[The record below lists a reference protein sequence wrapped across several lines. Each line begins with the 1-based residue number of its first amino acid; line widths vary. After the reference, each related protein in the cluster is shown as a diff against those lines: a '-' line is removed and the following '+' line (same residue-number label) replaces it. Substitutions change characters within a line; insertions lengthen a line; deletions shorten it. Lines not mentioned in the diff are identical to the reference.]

1 MAYRVT
7 LALLLAL
14 LSLPLAAQTPASGY
28 DTERRER
35 EDRLLVPTDQ
45 AEAVWNFMRERFLA
59 DHSFIQSLDP
69 RFTSTS
75 AEELFTDTYFD
86 VPDLK
91 ALAKQ
96 DGIRHRRRVNLTN
109 PNDRKSGRELV
120 QVKLSGAGG
129 AGIVRSEFK
138 YEVRSG
144 RGTGKPF
151 DNHPLIGLI
160 KRPQRQEF
168 IKRVQEA
175 GLDPLV
181 MRPVLTIVDRRQRIY
196 LLRDGQPFISMTL
209 DTATTR
215 LYGVE
220 ARFVE
225 FEPEPGEIIFT
236 EASPEEQKA
245 MVAIIDRIVHEMT
258 TRFPDLKRDLTPKY
272 NKMFQRLEEK
282 QPMLRQLAP
291 ITPDELFS
299 FVLAGCCLLAGVG
312 YLLYRRVR
320 T

>member
-1 MAYRVT
+1 MSRRRATVT
-7 LALLLAL
+7 LVLAEFEIHIQIEGAVSG
-14 LSLPLAAQTPASGY
+14 SLQNA
-28 DTERRER
+28 
-35 EDRLLVPTDQ
+35 
-45 AEAVWNFMRERFLA
+45 
-59 DHSFIQSLDP
+59 
-69 RFTSTS
+69 
-75 AEELFTDTYFD
+75 
-86 VPDLK
+86 
-91 ALAKQ
+91 
-96 DGIRHRRRVNLTN
+96 
-109 PNDRKSGRELV
+109 ND
-120 QVKLSGAGG
+120 
-129 AGIVRSEFK
+129 
-138 YEVRSG
+138 
-144 RGTGKPF
+144 
-151 DNHPLIGLI
+151 
-160 KRPQRQEF
+160 
-168 IKRVQEA
+168 
-175 GLDPLV
+175 
-181 MRPVLTIVDRRQRIY
+181 
-196 LLRDGQPFISMTL
+196 ISMTL